1 MPTERE
7 DSSAIESLVIEGGV
21 KGEGPATNVGSS
33 SAPVG
38 KPIMIPDLNKK
49 TMTKVGLDGAR
60 EEGPLKAGADGFAV
74 CDFPTGTVSTEI
86 PNLSLVEFPKKKE
99 KKVKVVLKRPA
110 AQKKRNSK
118 KGGILYCSEDES
130 DSGGGSGESEDARD
144 AVPGAGGEAASSSA
158 ASATPAVI
166 AAAGDA
172 DEAASSSAASATPA
186 VIAAAGDPDAPKP
199 ESDLVYGQMFYKK
212 GGAVGIRKRGKASD
226 GKPHKQLFQFS
237 DSKVRK
243 NDLLE
248 IGTACRRKLEN
259 GESTEDARAWVTEQL
274 RAKAAAVG

>member
-1 MPTERE
+1 MPLCDEMPTEREDSSAIGYQEPLPLCDEMPTERE
-7 DSSAIESLVIEGGV
+7 DSSAIESLVIQGGV

-99 KKVKVVLKRPA
+99 KKMKVVLKRPA

-144 AVPGAGGEAASSSA
+144 AVPGAGGEAA
-158 ASATPAVI
+158 TWEHHD
-166 AAAGDA
+166 GD
-172 DEAASSSAASATPA
+172 DK
-186 VIAAAGDPDAPKP
+186 VQRG
-199 ESDLVYGQMFYKK
+199 
-212 GGAVGIRKRGKASD
+212 GGAALGSEGR
-226 GKPHKQLFQFS
+226 
-237 DSKVRK
+237 
-243 NDLLE
+243 
-248 IGTACRRKLEN
+248 
-259 GESTEDARAWVTEQL
+259 
-274 RAKAAAVG
+274 